1 MIHHSICHQAL
12 SLSQSGVVLDPF
24 PTPTNDAVEACDLRL
39 LELLRVRRDGTKRAV
54 CEAEDDI
61 CRVDPKHIRTAA
73 KESKLPKGTLSAQ
86 EAWSKRNP
94 ASKACRQRRKTQD
107 TDVGNLAVALSDH
120 DLLPEHR
127 NAPYPIV
134 PSMRSSPSTPLK
146 ETKASDLRN
155 HHIKSRCNGGIRSCA
170 PTSSDLLAAPNARC
184 WQLTG
189 SSFALCAS
197 SPPFRFH
204 AGGSCMGHRRH
215 RMQSFGVISV
225 M

>member
-1 MIHHSICHQAL
+1 MGPSELCARRKTTYVVSTRSILGLLLKSPNSRRESSAHRRLGARE
-12 SLSQSGVVLDPF
+12 
-24 PTPTNDAVEACDLRL
+24 TPLR
-39 LELLRVRRDGTKRAV
+39 KRAV
-54 CEAEDDI
+54 KDA
-61 CRVDPKHIRTAA
+61 
-73 KESKLPKGTLSAQ
+73 
-86 EAWSKRNP
+86 
-94 ASKACRQRRKTQD
+94 RRKTQD